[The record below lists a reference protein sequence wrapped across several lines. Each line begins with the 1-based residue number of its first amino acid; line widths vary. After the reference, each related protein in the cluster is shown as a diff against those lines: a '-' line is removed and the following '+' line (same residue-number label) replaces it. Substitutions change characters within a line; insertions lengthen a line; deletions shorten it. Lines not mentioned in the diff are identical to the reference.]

1 VRRVGERVLLVDN
14 VVGGYEVKTFEQS
27 FYVDAVSGVVLEAY
41 ENEVLGIA
49 GESGCGKST
58 LLRIIYG
65 YTKPP
70 LVVKSGR
77 VIISTEHGDLD
88 VLSLNLEER
97 RSKVWW
103 RYISYIPQNAMNVLN
118 PTARIR
124 DHFAEILR
132 IHQGLDKDEAYKVAA
147 EHVTQLGLP
156 RDVINA
162 YPHQLS
168 GGMRQRVVIALA
180 LIMKP
185 RVVLADE
192 PTTALD
198 VVVQRGILQ
207 TLIERQ
213 RELKNTLILV
223 THDMGVHAMLTDRIA
238 IMYAGKIVEVGRT
251 EEVFEKPLHPYTR
264 ILIESLPRLGDK
276 SMRKGITGQPPDLR
290 NPPPGCRF
298 APRCPYA
305 TERCRREVPE
315 LVDVGGR
322 HYVACWLH
330 TRR

>member
-1 VRRVGERVLLVDN
+1 MGERVLLVDN

>member
-1 VRRVGERVLLVDN
+1 VDRVY
-14 VVGGYEVKTFEQS
+14 GGYEVKTYEEQ
-27 FYVDAVSGVVLEAY
+27 FYVDAVSGVTLEAY

-58 LLRIIYG
+58 LLKIIYG
-65 YTKPP
+65 YVKPP
-70 LVVKSGR
+70 LTVRSGR
-77 VIISTEHGDLD
+77 VLVDTGKGSID
-88 VLSLNLEER
+88 VLSMDLEER
-97 RSKVWW
+97 RSRIWW

-118 PTARIR
+118 PTSRIR
-124 DHFAEILR
+124 DHFAEVLR
-132 IHQGLDKDEAYKVAA
+132 LHQGLDREEAYRVAA
-147 EHVTQLGLP
+147 EYVTQLGLP
-156 RDVINA
+156 RDVVNA
-162 YPHQLS
+162 FPHQLS

-213 RELKNTLILV
+213 RELRNTLILV

-238 IMYAGKIVEVGRT
+238 IMYAGKIVEIGRT

-264 ILIESLPRLGDK
+264 MLIESLPRLGDK
-276 SMRKGITGQPPDLR
+276 RVRKGLAGQPPDLR
-290 NPPPGCRF
+290 SPPPGCRF
-298 APRCPYA
+298 HPRCPY
-305 TERCRREVPE
+305 TTDRCRREEPP
-315 LVDVGGR
+315 LVEVEKG
-322 HYVACWLH
+322 HWVACWLYAKK
-330 TRR
+330 

>member
-1 VRRVGERVLLVDN
+1 MKT
-14 VVGGYEVKTFEQS
+14 YEEQ
-27 FYVDAVSGVVLEAY
+27 FYVDAVSGVTLEAY

-58 LLRIIYG
+58 LLKIIYG
-65 YTKPP
+65 YVKPP
-70 LVVKSGR
+70 LTVRSGR
-77 VIISTEHGDLD
+77 VLVDTGKGSID
-88 VLSLNLEER
+88 VLSMDLEER
-97 RSKVWW
+97 RSRIWW

-118 PTARIR
+118 PTSRIR
-124 DHFAEILR
+124 DHFAEVLR
-132 IHQGLDKDEAYKVAA
+132 LHQGLDREEAYRVAA
-147 EHVTQLGLP
+147 EYVTQLGLP
-156 RDVINA
+156 RDVVNA
-162 YPHQLS
+162 FPHQLS

-213 RELKNTLILV
+213 RELRNTLILV

-238 IMYAGKIVEVGRT
+238 IMYAGKIVEIGRT

-264 ILIESLPRLGDK
+264 MLIESLPRLGDK
-276 SMRKGITGQPPDLR
+276 RVRKGLAGQPPDLR
-290 NPPPGCRF
+290 SPPPGCRF
-298 APRCPYA
+298 HPRCPY
-305 TERCRREVPE
+305 TTDRCRREEPP
-315 LVDVGGR
+315 LVEVEKG
-322 HYVACWLH
+322 HWVACWLYAKK
-330 TRR
+330 

>member
-1 VRRVGERVLLVDN
+1 MKT
-14 VVGGYEVKTFEQS
+14 YEEQ
-27 FYVDAVSGVVLEAY
+27 FYVDAVSGVTLEAY

-58 LLRIIYG
+58 LLKIIYG
-65 YTKPP
+65 YVKPP
-70 LVVKSGR
+70 LTVRSGR
-77 VIISTEHGDLD
+77 VLVDTGKGSID
-88 VLSLNLEER
+88 VLSMDLEER
-97 RSKVWW
+97 RSRIWW

-118 PTARIR
+118 PTSRIR
-124 DHFAEILR
+124 DHFAEVLR
-132 IHQGLDKDEAYKVAA
+132 LHQGLDREEAYRVAA
-147 EHVTQLGLP
+147 EYVTQLGLP
-156 RDVINA
+156 RDVVNA
-162 YPHQLS
+162 FPHQLS

-213 RELKNTLILV
+213 RELRNTLILV

-264 ILIESLPRLGDK
+264 MLIESLPRLGDK
-276 SMRKGITGQPPDLR
+276 RVRKGLAGQPPDLR
-290 NPPPGCRF
+290 SPPPGCRF
-298 APRCPYA
+298 HPRCPYA
-305 TERCRREVPE
+305 TDRCRREEPPMVE
-315 LVDVGGR
+315 VEKG
-322 HYVACWLH
+322 HWVACWLYAKK
-330 TRR
+330 

>member
-1 VRRVGERVLLVDN
+1 MPSRVLLVDR
-14 VVGGYEVKTFEQS
+14 VYGGYEVKTYEEQ
-27 FYVDAVSGVVLEAY
+27 FYVDAVSGVTLEAY

-58 LLRIIYG
+58 LLKIIYG
-65 YTKPP
+65 YVKPP
-70 LVVKSGR
+70 LTVRSGR
-77 VIISTEHGDLD
+77 VLVDTGKGSID
-88 VLSLNLEER
+88 VLSMDLEER
-97 RSKVWW
+97 RSRIWW

-118 PTARIR
+118 PTSRIR
-124 DHFAEILR
+124 DHFAEVLR
-132 IHQGLDKDEAYKVAA
+132 LHQGLDREEAYRVAA
-147 EHVTQLGLP
+147 EYVTQLGLP
-156 RDVINA
+156 RDVVNA
-162 YPHQLS
+162 FPHQLS

-213 RELKNTLILV
+213 RELRNTLILV

-238 IMYAGKIVEVGRT
+238 IMYAGKIVEIGRT

-264 ILIESLPRLGDK
+264 MLIESLPRLGDK
-276 SMRKGITGQPPDLR
+276 RVRKGLAGQPPDLR
-290 NPPPGCRF
+290 SPPPGCRF
-298 APRCPYA
+298 HPRCPY
-305 TERCRREVPE
+305 TTDRCRREEPP
-315 LVDVGGR
+315 LVEVEKG
-322 HYVACWLH
+322 HWVACWLYAKK
-330 TRR
+330 